1 MEVRMMGYRSGQRSS
16 EGERGETEHRREIVE
31 VGKRLWQ
38 RGYIAANDGNI
49 TVRLDEEH
57 ILATPTGL
65 SKGFLSPDQIVKVS
79 MAGKQIEGHLRMSS
93 EVLLHLEI
101 YRTRCDVCAIV
112 HAHPV
117 YATGFAVAGLALEK
131 PILPEAVV
139 NLGGIPLAAYGKPG
153 TAELPETL
161 KPYLAD
167 HDAFLMA
174 NHGAVT
180 LGSDVF
186 QAYYR
191 METLEHYA
199 QISFVARMLG
209 NENVF
214 NEDQVRE
221 LMEVRKDLGL
231 GFPRPCSHCGLPHTS
246 QLPGVPEEGGEAW
259 EELVRQIT
267 SRVVAQLE

>member
-1 MEVRMMGYRSGQRSS
+1 MGYRIGPRD
-16 EGERGETEHRREIVE
+16 RGEKKSEAEYRQEIVE

-38 RGYIAANDGNI
+38 RGYVAANDGNI
-49 TVRLDEEH
+49 TIRLNEEH
-57 ILATPTGL
+57 VLATPTGL
-65 SKGFLSPDQIVKVS
+65 SKGFLSPDQIVKVTL
-79 MAGKQIEGHLRMSS
+79 AGEQIEGHLRMSS
-93 EVLLHLEI
+93 EILLHLEI

-117 YATGFAVAGLALEK
+117 YATGFAVAGMALEK

-139 NLGGIPLAAYGKPG
+139 NLGGVPLATYGRPG

-174 NHGAVT
+174 NHGALT
-180 LGSDVF
+180 LGADVF

-214 NEDQVRE
+214 DEGQVRE
-221 LMEVRKDLGL
+221 LMEMRNDLGL
-231 GFPRPCSHCGLPHTS
+231 AFPRPCSHCGLPHTS
-246 QLPGVPEEGGEAW
+246 QVPGVPEEGEEAW

-267 SRVVAQLE
+267 RRVVAQLE